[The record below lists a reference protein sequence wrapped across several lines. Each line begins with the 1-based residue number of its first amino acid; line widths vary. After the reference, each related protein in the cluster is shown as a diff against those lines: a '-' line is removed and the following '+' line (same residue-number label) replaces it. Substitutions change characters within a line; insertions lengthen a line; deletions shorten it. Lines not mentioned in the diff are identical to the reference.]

1 MSKPVHCKWSWQ
13 ETQVTMATWW
23 MLCSKKEAR
32 EKESRIASY
41 CLVFFIFLLL
51 TWLRLCIRTCGLP
64 FILEMPVS
72 LLRAAWLCGL
82 VFIYVS
88 VVLVILTATGFGL
101 AAEKPQRPF
110 VVTFPSWK
118 PEWAEWTHTHT
129 HTHTH
134 IHTWMHM
141 WTHTNTHTHTHR
153 HKASSALSPIPP
165 QLMQVLENVVIKQ
178 SLLGLFSPQNERIKA
193 EDMKGLIGVFWSSHF

>member
-129 HTHTH
+129 H
-134 IHTWMHM
+134 
-141 WTHTNTHTHTHR
+141 R